1 MFGLISKKKLQ
12 EILEFLYKNNDTEK
26 TIGETVEERV
36 RDSYILCGVANAVN
50 YVGNK
55 LNIDRSWLGRGS
67 AE

>member
-36 RDSYILCGVANAVN
+36 RDFISAVA
-50 YVGNK
+50 
-55 LNIDRSWLGRGS
+55 LPMQLIMS
-67 AE
+67 ATNSI